1 MRLSPE
7 EQFLPYTV
15 PTSSDLTTRFPSFAA
30 VDPAV
35 LGRVLAEAAT
45 RVDTTWIAGDYPLGI
60 MLYAA
65 HVLTLDGLGT
75 GAESALA
82 AAGALGF
89 QSMRT
94 GSLQLERDA
103 APDSLIGGRSDLER
117 TAYGRRFLA
126 LLRVNQPAV
135 FVP

>member
-1 MRLSPE
+1 M
-7 EQFLPYTV
+7 
-15 PTSSDLTTRFPSFAA
+15 PSVTLASA
-30 VDPAV
+30 
-35 LGRVLAEAAT
+35 LAEAAT
-45 RVDTTWIAGDYPLGI
+45 RVGTSWTAGDYPLGI
-60 MLYAA
+60 LLYAA

-75 GAESALA
+75 GAEAALA

-103 APDSLIGGRSDLER
+103 APDSRSAGRSDLER
-117 TAYGRRFLA
+117 TTYGRRFLA